1 LAFALRIPFIVSF
14 VAFAI
19 AGGLIVAA
27 LLTKEVVLLADEDI
41 QRFDVIVQMPR
52 TVSLDRTMEVLGKVE
67 KQVAALPK
75 DEIDGFV
82 TEGGWR
88 RGRTWPELGAH
99 VGMVRV
105 VLVPTN
111 KRDRRGKAIMADL
124 RERLARVTGPLTL
137 EVRELS
143 FKPPAGWPVAVRLSG
158 ESFKQLKRVSE
169 RVQEQ
174 IRQIKGVTAV
184 SDDLQLG
191 RRELRLRLDPHRASR
206 YGLSHDQLAA
216 FVRAAHGGL
225 EVSRFRHRDEEL
237 DVVVRFRN
245 AENRDLSGLATL
257 NVNVPYASAP
267 VPLSDLV
274 RFDRGRGFAEINHRD
289 QKRTVTI
296 TADLIEGKQTA
307 DGANRE
313 VRRRIANLVAAN
325 PEIDFAYGGEWEET
339 ERSVKSL
346 FNAFAI
352 AALLIFTILAAQF
365 RSFAQPLVVI
375 LAIPLS
381 LIGVVI
387 GFFVSGEPVGLIAL
401 VGVVGLAGIAVNDA
415 TVLVDFINARRREG
429 IEPVPAVLEAC
440 RLRMRPVMLTSITTI
455 AGLFPLAMGWGG
467 SSEGLKPMALAIVW
481 GMTGCTLLTL
491 VVVPCLYISVDKTA
505 RWLVPDWLRRQ
516 VNQHS
521 ETK

>member
-1 LAFALRIPFIVSF
+1 
-14 VAFAI
+14 
-19 AGGLIVAA
+19 
-27 LLTKEVVLLADEDI
+27 
-41 QRFDVIVQMPR
+41 
-52 TVSLDRTMEVLGKVE
+52 
-67 KQVAALPK
+67 
-75 DEIDGFV
+75 
-82 TEGGWR
+82 
-88 RGRTWPELGAH
+88 
-99 VGMVRV
+99 MVRV

-429 IEPVPAVLEAC
+429 IEPVPA
-440 RLRMRPVMLTSITTI
+440 RLGGLPAAHATGDADLDHHHRRAVSARHGLGRLVRRAQADGAGDRLGHDRLYALDLGGRAVSLHQRRQDRALAGPRLATTSGQSALRNEIAAAAPPCHRGAAETASWRSAWPSIVPRVAAASGEKPAPGEHVRAYRPRCAPRPRRGRSS
-455 AGLFPLAMGWGG
+455 GLFCNNPPIA
-467 SSEGLKPMALAIVW
+467 
-481 GMTGCTLLTL
+481 
-491 VVVPCLYISVDKTA
+491 
-505 RWLVPDWLRRQ
+505 
-516 VNQHS
+516 
-521 ETK
+521 